1 MKKQNL
7 FAILIL
13 LFVFAACK
21 KDSEPDLIAP
31 VSKTSELQVPQN
43 FNWKTTRNLILN
55 VVSQGSQLFDVIS
68 VYTSNP
74 YNGEKPFIKG
84 SAKTGLPFNSTISI
98 PTSVTEL
105 YVVKNSADG
114 SSDVQKVSALQE
126 TVNVVFVKTKS
137 GTPKSIPYQTNNGPG
152 TSANVIITQ
161 ASGTITVTG
170 GQTYIINNN
179 FNGDIQW
186 QHWSNGGTVK
196 VNSNATIT
204 SSYMGNNCKIEVL
217 PNAKLTVNNNI
228 DVNGTAQFIVY
239 TNAEALV
246 NSINLGGTS
255 ASITNYGTFTVSLW
269 NGAITGAVSN
279 YAYFKSYQN
288 VTTNSSTS
296 PTAQLINNGDWVFE
310 NDFQANKKITNYNN
324 IHVKGNFTCNSI
336 DLDNRCKILVDNNMS
351 INNVTLTSEPATGT
365 SIIVGNKFFGNNNA
379 LVKLRDGSLLLTK
392 DMEYYGTIQ
401 GDGNTTSSVKVTGNF
416 VNMWGSTILSKI
428 EISGTSATAP
438 AGMSLQGGQASYTSI
453 ANATNYIPAS
463 DCNPGVGFIAIV
475 DTDNDGVAD
484 SQDDYPNDAT
494 KAYNNYYP
502 GANTYGT
509 IMFEDLWPAMGD
521 YDFNDMVV
529 NYKINQ
535 ITNAANK
542 AVEINA
548 SYKIKAVGG
557 TISNGFGIQ
566 FDGLNPNQIQLVTG
580 TQLSS
585 GSAVSVANN
594 GVENGQDKA
603 VVILYDKTSHL
614 ISQSGSF
621 VNTELNKPRIN
632 AYTFNVVIKFTSA
645 IDPSLLG
652 TAPYNFFMFRTANRG
667 HEIHAKNNLPTS
679 LANLQTLG
687 TVNDASNPSISQYY
701 RTASNLPWAI
711 SVPVEI
717 DYPSEKNDIVTAF
730 TYFASWA
737 QSGGATK
744 SNWYSD
750 LSGYRNNSLIYHY
763 NANQLK

>member
-7 FAILIL
+7 FALLII

-21 KDSEPDLIAP
+21 KDSEPDLIAT
-31 VSKTSELQVPQN
+31 VSKTTELQVPQN
-43 FNWKTTRNLILN
+43 FNWKTTRDLTLN

-74 YNGEKPFIKG
+74 YNGDKAFIKG
-84 SAKTGLPFNSTISI
+84 SAKTGLPFNTTISI
-98 PTSVTEL
+98 PTTVTEL
-105 YVVKNSADG
+105 YVVKTSADG
-114 SSDVQKVSALQE
+114 STDMQKVSALQQ
-126 TVNVVFVKTKS
+126 TINVVFSKTKS
-137 GTPKSIPYQTNNGPG
+137 SSPKSIPYQTNNGPG

-161 ASGTITVTG
+161 TSGTITITG
-170 GQTYIINNN
+170 GQTYIMNNNFTGNINWEPWNNGGTLKINNN
-179 FNGDIQW
+179 VTF
-186 QHWSNGGTVK
+186 
-196 VNSNATIT
+196 T
-204 SSYMGNNCKIEVL
+204 SGELGNNCKIQVL
-217 PNAKLTVNNNI
+217 PNAKLTVNNTI
-228 DVNGTAQFIVY
+228 QMYGTSSMYVY
-239 TNAEALV
+239 TNGEAIIDIMKSNQSSVQYV
-246 NSINLGGTS
+246 NYGSFKVTTWSGAINGSIENYAYFKTTQNTTTSTS
-255 ASITNYGTFTVSLW
+255 ASITNYGDLIFD
-269 NGAITGAVSN
+269 NN
-279 YAYFKSYQN
+279 FE
-288 VTTNSSTS
+288 TNK
-296 PTAQLINNGDWVFE
+296 PLIN
-310 NDFQANKKITNYNN
+310 YNTL
-324 IHVKGNFTCNSI
+324 HVKGNFIANGI
-336 DLDNRCKILVDNNMS
+336 NLENQCKILVDNNMS
-351 INNVTLTSEPATGT
+351 INATSLISEPATGT
-365 SIIVGNKFFGNNNA
+365 SIIVGNKFFGSSSA

-401 GDGNTTSSVKVTGNF
+401 GDGNNTSSVKVTGSF
-416 VNMWGSTILSKI
+416 VNMWGSTIKSKI
-428 EISGTSATAP
+428 EISGTSSTAP
-438 AGMSLQGGQASYTSI
+438 AGMTLQGGQATYTSN
-453 ANATNYIPAS
+453 AAATNFIPAS
-463 DCNPGVGFIAIV
+463 ECNPGIGFVAIV
-475 DTDNDGVAD
+475 DADNDGVAD
-484 SQDDYPNDAT
+484 AQDDYPNDAT

-529 NYKINQ
+529 NYKVNQ

-594 GVENGQDKA
+594 GVENGQNKA

-621 VNTELNKPRIN
+621 VNTEINKPRIN

-652 TAPYNFFMFRTANRG
+652 TAPYNYFMFRTTNRG
-667 HEIHAKNNLPTS
+667 HEVHAKNNQPTS

-687 TVNDASNPSISQYY
+687 TVNDASNPATSQYY
-701 RTASNLPWAI
+701 KTATNLPWAI

-737 QSGGATK
+737 QSGGVTK
-744 SNWYSD
+744 SDWYSD
-750 LSGYRNNSLIYHY
+750 MSGYRNNSLIYHY
-763 NANQLK
+763 NASPVK